1 MDSSRSRSICRKRR
15 ETKGGK
21 FVLPGMVRVF
31 KVLNILIAQF
41 RDTTENIEDVK
52 TFYQNENL
60 LRYFKSEAMTTFII
74 WLYESNKIISGCRH
88 RIRISGNEHKERS
101 VFYTSFGIEVVSE
114 CLVPF
119 IIQISSSQLT
129 CSFILCLLQVGDK
142 FYTKLGLLFCYKDF
156 LRWHFKW

>member
-74 WLYESNKIISGCRH
+74 
-88 RIRISGNEHKERS
+88 
-101 VFYTSFGIEVVSE
+101 
-114 CLVPF
+114 
-119 IIQISSSQLT
+119 
-129 CSFILCLLQVGDK
+129 
-142 FYTKLGLLFCYKDF
+142 
-156 LRWHFKW
+156 